1 MRQSCLH
8 YPLVL
13 RTLCVSRA
21 AMVHV
26 APGSRSPFWS
36 QNQVKVLIDTTPSVQ
51 TGSSHPTRKSSS
63 AVQSSCVCVS
73 QVLKAALKAAR
84 GRGGERRGGRGEG
97 AGKASEEGE
106 RGGEARRASERRG
119 KASEARQGERG
130 EAQGER
136 GEARRERR
144 GEHRGEASK
153 ARRGERADS
162 RRWRSRRG
170 DGERG
175 DAMES
180 EAVRA
185 RGDAMRC
192 CDARRGAR

>member
-1 MRQSCLH
+1 VRQSCLH

-36 QNQVKVLIDTTPSVQ
+36 QNQVKVLIDTTPVQ

-130 EAQGER
+130 EARRARRGNAREARRASRRGEQ
-136 GEARRERR
+136 GEARQTSRPVAV
-144 GEHRGEASK
+144 EA
-153 ARRGERADS
+153 R
-162 RRWRSRRG
+162 
-170 DGERG
+170 
-175 DAMES
+175 
-180 EAVRA
+180 
-185 RGDAMRC
+185 
-192 CDARRGAR
+192 

>member
-36 QNQVKVLIDTTPSVQ
+36 QNQRSYDTTPVQ

-73 QVLKAALKAAR
+73 QVLKAALKAACI
-84 GRGGERRGGRGEG
+84 
-97 AGKASEEGE
+97 
-106 RGGEARRASERRG
+106 
-119 KASEARQGERG
+119 
-130 EAQGER
+130 
-136 GEARRERR
+136 
-144 GEHRGEASK
+144 
-153 ARRGERADS
+153 
-162 RRWRSRRG
+162 RSRRIVYVQCPMFRQRN
-170 DGERG
+170 D
-175 DAMES
+175 S
-180 EAVRA
+180 EA
-185 RGDAMRC
+185 
-192 CDARRGAR
+192 

>member
-1 MRQSCLH
+1 VRQSCLH

-130 EAQGER
+130 EARRERRGKAREARQGER

-144 GEHRGEASK
+144 GEQGEARRTSRFAPVAVE
-153 ARRGERADS
+153 AR
-162 RRWRSRRG
+162 
-170 DGERG
+170 
-175 DAMES
+175 
-180 EAVRA
+180 
-185 RGDAMRC
+185 
-192 CDARRGAR
+192 

>member
-36 QNQVKVLIDTTPSVQ
+36 QNQVKVLIDTTPVQ
-51 TGSSHPTRKSSS
+51 TGSGSSHPTRKSSS

-119 KASEARQGERG
+119 QASDLRML
-130 EAQGER
+130 
-136 GEARRERR
+136 RRMVLKL
-144 GEHRGEASK
+144 SK
-153 ARRGERADS
+153 S
-162 RRWRSRRG
+162 
-170 DGERG
+170 
-175 DAMES
+175 
-180 EAVRA
+180 
-185 RGDAMRC
+185 
-192 CDARRGAR
+192 

>member
-36 QNQVKVLIDTTPSVQ
+36 QNQVKVLIDTTPVQ

-63 AVQSSCVCVS
+63 AVQSSCVCAS

-119 KASEARQGERG
+119 KASEARQKAN
-130 EAQGER
+130 EARQGER

-144 GEHRGEASK
+144 GKAREARRAS
-153 ARRGERADS
+153 RRGEQ
-162 RRWRSRRG
+162 
-170 DGERG
+170 GE
-175 DAMES
+175 
-180 EAVRA
+180 
-185 RGDAMRC
+185 
-192 CDARRGAR
+192 ARRTSRFAPVAVEAR

>member
-36 QNQVKVLIDTTPSVQ
+36 QNQVKVLIDTTPVQ

-63 AVQSSCVCVS
+63 AVQSSCVCAS

-84 GRGGERRGGRGEG
+84 GRGGERRARWPRRG
-97 AGKASEEGE
+97 SRQGE
-106 RGGEARRASERRG
+106 RGRRARRRGEASER
-119 KASEARQGERG
+119 EARQGERG
-130 EAQGER
+130 EAKGER

-144 GEHRGEASK
+144 GKAREARRAS
-153 ARRGERADS
+153 RRGEQ
-162 RRWRSRRG
+162 
-170 DGERG
+170 GE
-175 DAMES
+175 
-180 EAVRA
+180 
-185 RGDAMRC
+185 
-192 CDARRGAR
+192 ARRTSRFAPVAVEAR